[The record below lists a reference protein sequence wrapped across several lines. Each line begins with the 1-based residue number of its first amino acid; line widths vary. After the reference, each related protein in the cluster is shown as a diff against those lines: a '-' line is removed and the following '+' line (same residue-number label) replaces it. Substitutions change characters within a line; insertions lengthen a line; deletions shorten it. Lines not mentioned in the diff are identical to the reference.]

1 MSNDGS
7 FGRRVRA
14 CRRDIGLTQEELA
27 HRVGCAPITLR
38 KIEHDDLRPSIQI
51 AELLANALAIPLE
64 ERADFVRLARA
75 ERAPEPL
82 TPTPRAEESG
92 REDLSGRAIRGYALG
107 ERIGEG
113 GMGVVYRATQPL
125 VEREVALKIIR
136 PQYADQ
142 PDFIRRFEA
151 EAQLIAR
158 LEHPHIVPL
167 YDYWREPGVAYLV
180 MRLLRGGSVRDRLEK
195 GPLPLELVDRL
206 MEQITQALAASH
218 RIGVIHRD
226 LKPAN
231 ILLDEDDNA
240 YLSDFGI
247 AKNLASLD
255 NLTQADVV
263 VGSPNYISPE
273 QVRSD
278 SISPQTDI
286 YCLGVTLY
294 ELLTGTLPFQGPTP
308 ILVMY
313 KHITT
318 PLPPMAPQRTDLP
331 AALDDVIGRA
341 TAKDP
346 LERYP
351 DAEAMLIAWR
361 NALGNRA
368 PGSARIPAPTKL
380 LTDADNPY
388 KGLRAFTEGDAA
400 DFFGRDALVHQLL
413 DRLGESGDLMRF
425 LAVVGPSG
433 CGKSSVVKAGLIP
446 ALRRGGLPGSE
457 KWFMVELMPGAH
469 PLEELEAALLRIAV
483 NPPGS
488 LISQLRENER
498 GLLRAVNRCLPD
510 DPDVELLLVIDQ
522 FEELFTLVP
531 EEAERAHLLG
541 SLVTAILDERSRLR
555 LVVTLRADFIDRP
568 LNYVD
573 FGEVLRQRME
583 LVLPFTPDE
592 LEQAILGPAGR
603 LGLEWEP
610 GLEAE
615 ISHAVGDQPGALPLL
630 QYALTG
636 LFEQREGQRLTRKA
650 YHAMGGVLGALG
662 GRAEEIYRR
671 LEPPAQNLAR
681 QVFLRLSTLG
691 EGVGDGTLSPDT
703 RRRVLQAELE
713 TLLGATGQTS
723 ASLGTVIDAFGKS
736 RLLAFDRDPLT
747 RGPTVEVAHEAL
759 LREWPRLRDWLSTS
773 RSDVRLQ
780 RQLAAAAAE
789 WEYMQRE
796 PGYLLSGPRLAQ
808 FEGWAV
814 STDVDLTQA
823 ERLYLEASLS
833 RRRAEAAAE
842 TERQRR
848 ELEAA
853 QKLAASEKQRAEE
866 QTRAAMRLRRRNTM
880 ITAIGVVTLL
890 AAIAAAFFGYTS
902 YQNLNIARI
911 ANAQAAVNLTHADN
925 LRLAAEAGR
934 LLADPY
940 GNAETAALLSIRALQ
955 GGYIPQADATLLKS
969 VPRLYAVRT
978 LRGHAGSVL
987 SVAFSPD
994 GKYVLSGSGDKTAK
1008 LWDAVT
1014 GAEVRTFTGHT
1025 ASVYSAV
1032 FSPDGKYVLTGS
1044 WDDTANLWDAATG
1057 KVLHIFG
1064 GQNPADVAVFSPD
1077 GKYVLTGFSDAIL
1090 WDAASGAQLRTFSKQ
1105 DSWGIMA
1112 LAFSPDG
1119 KYVIAG
1125 SANRTAVLWDA
1136 TTGRQLHIFTGFLG
1150 RVESVAFSPDGK
1162 YILAGS
1168 DDKTAKLWEA
1178 ATGEEVRTFQ
1188 SHIGPVHGVAF
1199 SPDGNYILMGGLD
1212 NAVMC
1217 DIATGIEVRIL
1228 SGHTGY
1234 VNSVAFSPDGKYVV
1248 TGGDDQT
1255 AKLWDVSDQSAAPAL
1270 SGPGLIAFH
1279 GHSSSIYS
1287 VTFSPDGKYV
1297 LTGSIDNTAKLWDS
1311 ATGAEIR
1318 TFSGH
1323 TDVVSSVAYSPDG
1336 KYVLTGSYDG
1346 NVKLWNAAS
1355 GEEIYTLHWFPSWI
1369 SSVAFSPD
1377 GRQALAGSGDSGY
1390 PNTIL
1395 WDTVTGLK
1403 LRTFDGI
1410 GPIAFSPDGKY
1421 VLLRSDDPRVVIIR
1435 DIATGV
1441 EIRPLGGLDEYIE
1454 SVAFSPDGKY
1464 ILTGN
1469 DDKTAQLWDATSGV
1483 LVRTFSGHTGLLTS
1497 VAFSPD
1503 GKYVL
1508 TGSFDKTAKL
1518 WDTATGAEVRTFS
1531 GHTLGINSVA
1541 FSPDGKYVLTGSGDN
1556 TAQLWNI
1563 DYREDLRRVCT
1574 RLTRDLTPE
1583 ERVAFGITGTQPTCP
1598 AK

>member
-1 MSNDGS
+1 MSAEGS
-7 FGRRVRA
+7 FGQLVRA
-14 CRRDIGLTQEELA
+14 RRRDIGLTQEELA

-38 KIEHDDLRPSIQI
+38 KIEHDDLRPSLQI
-51 AELLANALAIPLE
+51 AERLAMALGIPEE
-64 ERADFVRLARA
+64 ERADFVRLGRA
-75 ERAPEPL
+75 ERAPEPV
-82 TPTPRAEESG
+82 TPAPRAEEIG
-92 REDLSGRAIRGYALG
+92 LEDLSGRAIRGYALG

-180 MRLLRGGSVRDRLEK
+180 MRLLRGGSVRTRLEK
-195 GPLPLELVDRL
+195 GPLPLEMVDRL
-206 MEQITQALAASH
+206 MEQITKALSAAH
-218 RIGVIHRD
+218 RLGVIHRD

-247 AKNLASLD
+247 AKNLGNLN
-255 NLTQADVV
+255 NLTQVDAI

-273 QVRSD
+273 QIRSET
-278 SISPQTDI
+278 IRPQTDI
-286 YCLGVTLY
+286 YCLGVMLY
-294 ELLTGTLPFQGPTP
+294 ELLTGALPFQGPTP
-308 ILVMY
+308 LVVMY
-313 KHITT
+313 KHVTT
-318 PLPPMAPQRTDLP
+318 PLPPLPPQRADLP
-331 AALDDVIGRA
+331 PALDQVIAQA

-346 LERYP
+346 LDRYP
-351 DAEAMLIAWR
+351 DAEAMLGAWR
-361 NALGNRA
+361 KALGSRA
-368 PGSARIPAPTKL
+368 AGSARVAASKKP

-388 KGLRAFTEGDAA
+388 KGLRAFVEGDAA
-400 DFFGRDALVHQLL
+400 DFFGRDALVQQLL
-413 DRLGESGDLMRF
+413 ERLGESGDLSRF

-457 KWFMVELMPGAH
+457 KWFIVELMPGAH

-483 NPPGS
+483 NPPES
-488 LISQLRENER
+488 LLSQLREDKR
-498 GLLRAVNRCLPD
+498 GLLRAVRRCLPD
-510 DPDVELLLVIDQ
+510 DPEVELLLVIDQ

-531 EEAERAHLLG
+531 EEAERAYLLD
-541 SLVTAILDERSRLR
+541 SLVTAVLDERSRLR

-573 FGEVLRQRME
+573 FGEMLRQRME

-592 LEQAILGPAGR
+592 LERAIMGPAER

-610 GLEAE
+610 GLVAE
-615 ISHAVGDQPGALPLL
+615 ISHDVGDQPGALPLL

-636 LFEQREGQRLTRKA
+636 LFERRDGHRLTRTA
-650 YHAMGGVLGALG
+650 YQALGGVLGALG
-662 GRAEEIYRR
+662 GRAEEVYRS
-671 LEPPAQNLAR
+671 LTPPAQQLAR
-681 QVFLRLSTLG
+681 QVFLRLATLG

-703 RRRVLQAELE
+703 RRRVLRAELE
-713 TLLGATGQTS
+713 ILPGATGQPGESLS
-723 ASLGTVIDAFGKS
+723 AVIDAYGWS
-736 RLLAFDRDPLT
+736 RLLAFDRDPVT

-773 RSDVRLQ
+773 RADVRLQ

-789 WEYMQRE
+789 WENAQRN
-796 PGYLLSGPRLAQ
+796 PGYLLVGPRLAQ
-808 FEGWAV
+808 FEGWV
-814 STDVDLTQA
+814 SGTDVALTEA
-823 ERLYLEASLS
+823 ERAYLEVSLAQ
-833 RRRAEAAAE
+833 RQAEAAAE
-842 TERQRR
+842 AERQRR

-853 QKLAASEKQRAEE
+853 QKLAESEKQRAEE
-866 QTRAAMRLRRRNTM
+866 QTRAATRLRWRNRV
-880 ITAIGVVTLL
+880 ITAMSMVVLV
-890 AAIAAAFFGYTS
+890 AAIAAAFFGYT
-902 YQNLNIARI
+902 
-911 ANAQAAVNLTHADN
+911 ANANFIRADRLRLAADR

-940 GNAETAALLSIRALQ
+940 GNVETAALLSIRALQ

-969 VPRLYAVRT
+969 APRLYVVRT
-978 LRGHAGSVL
+978 LRGHSGSVT
-987 SVAFSPD
+987 SVAFSPN
-994 GKYVLSGSGDKTAK
+994 GKYVLTGSGDKTAK
-1008 LWDAVT
+1008 LWDAAT
-1014 GAEVRTFTGHT
+1014 GAEVRTFTGHRD
-1025 ASVYSAV
+1025 SVVSVV

-1044 WDDTANLWDAATG
+1044 YDNTAKLWDAATG
-1057 KVLHIFG
+1057 KELRTFG

-1077 GKYVLTGFSDAIL
+1077 GKYVLTGYSDAIL
-1090 WDAASGAQLRTFSKQ
+1090 WETASGAQLRTFSKQ
-1105 DSWGIMA
+1105 DSWAIAA

-1136 TTGRQLHIFTGFLG
+1136 TTGTQLHIFTGFLG
-1150 RVESVAFSPDGK
+1150 TVEAVAFSPDGK

-1168 DDKTAKLWEA
+1168 DDKTAKLWDA

-1188 SHIGPVHGVAF
+1188 SHNGPVHGVAF
-1199 SPDGNYILMGGLD
+1199 SPDGKYIVMGSLD

-1217 DIATGIEVRIL
+1217 DIATGIEVRTL
-1228 SGHTGY
+1228 SGHIGY

-1255 AKLWDVSDQSAAPAL
+1255 AKVWDVSDQSAAPAL
-1270 SGPGLIAFH
+1270 SGPGLLAFH
-1279 GHSSSIYS
+1279 GHTSSIAS
-1287 VTFSPDGKYV
+1287 VAFSPDGKYV
-1297 LTGSIDNTAKLWDS
+1297 LTGSRDNTAKLWNA
-1311 ATGAEIR
+1311 ATGAEVR

-1323 TDVVSSVAYSPDG
+1323 TDVVSSVAFSPDG

-1346 NVKLWNAAS
+1346 SVKLWNAAT
-1355 GEEIYTLHWFPSWI
+1355 GEEIHTWHWFQSWI

-1377 GRQALAGSGDSGY
+1377 GRQALAGSGDAGD
-1390 PNTIL
+1390 PRTIL
-1395 WDTVTGLK
+1395 WDTVTGVK
-1403 LRTFDGI
+1403 LQTFQGI
-1410 GPIAFSPDGKY
+1410 GPIAFSPDGKH
-1421 VLLRSDDPRVVIIR
+1421 VLTGFNDPPVVTLW
-1435 DIATGV
+1435 DIATGL
-1441 EIRPLGGLDEYIE
+1441 EIRYFGGHNDGVS

-1464 ILTGN
+1464 VLTGN
-1469 DDKTAQLWDATSGV
+1469 GDKTARLWNAATGFI
-1483 LVRTFSGHTGLLTS
+1483 VRTFSGHTDVVSS

-1508 TGSFDKTAKL
+1508 TGSLDKTAIL
-1518 WDTATGAEVRTFS
+1518 WDVATGAEIRVFN

-1556 TAQLWNI
+1556 TSQLWNV
-1563 DYREDLRRVCT
+1563 DYREDLRRVCA
-1574 RLTRDLTPE
+1574 RLTRDLTPD
-1583 ERVAFGITGTQPTCP
+1583 ERMAFGITSTQPTCP
-1598 AK
+1598 TK